1 MDLLI
6 WCQAFAT
13 TAPVRENK
21 GVFAWIGNLFI
32 SLLEWL
38 YDLTAAI
45 GFPNWV
51 LTIFLFTVIV
61 KILFQPFM
69 NKQMRSTRKMQLL
82 APEVEDLKRRYGN
95 NQQKLSMET
104 MKLYKEHGASPTA
117 GCLPLLL
124 QMPILIAL
132 FNAIR
137 AYTPEDMSTFVA
149 PLFGI
154 DGSTIALADGT
165 EVVLNLAT
173 ASNQMPGLMGWVLPV
188 LTGAATFLQ
197 QWLSTANRQDK
208 QQRTMM
214 IVMPLMFLWF
224 ARPFPALIAFYWI
237 FYSLIGAAIMFPL
250 MKYWEKKDRV
260 QIEAAR
266 RAKEEEAERRRLKK
280 AAAREAAAQRKQQR
294 SGQTAYA
301 VEEDD
306 FAEDAL
312 LDEEDEEK
320 AEQLAEEREFRQYL
334 IRKGMT
340 VKRKR
345 MRLHPYSP
353 EDEVVELAVLPNGSE
368 LELADVRAQFQAE
381 RRREQQTE
389 QLRQMSGFGRLL
401 GKRKKDA
408 DGPADADGGKK

>member
-1 MDLLI
+1 
-6 WCQAFAT
+6 
-13 TAPVRENK
+13 
-21 GVFAWIGNLFI
+21 
-32 SLLEWL
+32 
-38 YDLTAAI
+38 
-45 GFPNWV
+45 
-51 LTIFLFTVIV
+51 
-61 KILFQPFM
+61 
-69 NKQMRSTRKMQLL
+69 
-82 APEVEDLKRRYGN
+82 
-95 NQQKLSMET
+95 
-104 MKLYKEHGASPTA
+104 
-117 GCLPLLL
+117 
-124 QMPILIAL
+124 
-132 FNAIR
+132 
-137 AYTPEDMSTFVA
+137 MSTFVA

-266 RAKEEEAERRRLKK
+266 RAKEEEAEQRRLKK